1 MSKFEIKERFGFN
14 IVQHIW
20 WKFIPGTTI
29 TIPWPKK
36 EWITLPGQ
44 CRSCQIQNPCAHTND
59 PNDHYRP
66 YLEKHVG
73 KQGWDWDWRIQVGNS
88 MWTPGYEDQDIQS
101 DKVVIKFRK
110 GKEKWASITTIM
122 WT

>member
-1 MSKFEIKERFGFN
+1 MSKLEIKERFGLN

-20 WKFIPGTTI
+20 WKFIPGTTTTVKWPVGEVVI
-29 TIPWPKK
+29 DESMPQWDWTIGPSKYIV
-36 EWITLPGQ
+36 E
-44 CRSCQIQNPCAHTND
+44 SSD

-73 KQGWDWDWRIQVGNS
+73 KQGWDWDWLIEAKDNTQYPDQLRIR
-88 MWTPGYEDQDIQS
+88 
-101 DKVVIKFRK
+101 FRK
-110 GKEKWASITTIM
+110 GKEEWASITTIM

>member
-1 MSKFEIKERFGFN
+1 MSKREIKERFGLN
-14 IVQHIW
+14 IWQHIW
-20 WKFIPGTTI
+20 WKLLLGTTI

-36 EWITLPGQ
+36 EWVTLHDDGDGGKTD
-44 CRSCQIQNPCAHTND
+44 SLTDD

-73 KQGWDWDWRIQVGNS
+73 KQGWDWDWHIDPKHSIYLIGFPREYN
-88 MWTPGYEDQDIQS
+88 DQL
-101 DKVVIKFRK
+101 KIKFRK
-110 GKEKWASITTIM
+110 GKESWASITAIM